1 MNVQQ
6 TGAGEVRSLPA
17 APVGAARP
25 VFLTVLPTLLLW
37 FVLLSAADRF
47 RLLDRALRLDP

>member
-1 MNVQQ
+1 M
-6 TGAGEVRSLPA
+6 RSLPA

-47 RLLDRALRLDP
+47 RLLDRALRLDPRQ